1 MKGDMGRSYNDQGY
15 YKALNLN
22 VHIKQSEERFSAT
35 AFVQSH
41 SGNDL
46 RAVFLR
52 IVVLNISRIIEQK
65 QNGQQIEL

>member
-1 MKGDMGRSYNDQGY
+1 MKGDMGRSYNDPGCCN
-15 YKALNLN
+15 ALNLN
-22 VHIKQSEERFSAT
+22 VHIKQSEDRFSAT
-35 AFVQSH
+35 ALVQSNT
-41 SGNDL
+41 GNDP